1 LRGKKLTDS
10 WAWIEYFR
18 GSKAGEQIK
27 GVIEDSEEKMI
38 ISTINIA
45 EVYRSI
51 LRFYSED
58 FAEEKIEAMKQRAF
72 VCDVIEEIAVE
83 AAKIKHKKKWG
94 LGDSLIYATAK
105 KEGISSK
112 TEENYD
118 EVCSRGEDVW
128 MHQ

>member
-1 LRGKKLTDS
+1 MTVLIDS

-27 GVIEDSEEKMI
+27 GVIEDSEEKMV

-45 EVYRSI
+45 EVYRLI

-105 KEGISSK
+105 KEGARVLTGDPDFK
-112 TEENYD
+112 
-118 EVCSRGEDVW
+118 DVEGVIFIE
-128 MHQ
+128 

>member
-1 LRGKKLTDS
+1 MTVLIDS

-105 KEGISSK
+105 KEGARVLTGDPDFK
-112 TEENYD
+112 
-118 EVCSRGEDVW
+118 DVEGVIFIE
-128 MHQ
+128 

>member
-1 LRGKKLTDS
+1 LTVLIDS

-27 GVIEDSEEKMI
+27 GVIEDSEEKMV

-105 KEGISSK
+105 KEGARVLTGDPDFK
-112 TEENYD
+112 
-118 EVCSRGEDVW
+118 DVEGVIFIE
-128 MHQ
+128 

>member
-1 LRGKKLTDS
+1 MIDS

-27 GVIEDSEEKMI
+27 GVIEDSEEKMV

-45 EVYRSI
+45 EVYRLI

-105 KEGISSK
+105 KEGARVLTGDPDFK
-112 TEENYD
+112 
-118 EVCSRGEDVW
+118 DVEGVIFIE
-128 MHQ
+128 

>member
-1 LRGKKLTDS
+1 M
-10 WAWIEYFR
+10 
-18 GSKAGEQIK
+18 
-27 GVIEDSEEKMI
+27 V

-58 FAEEKIEAMKQRAF
+58 FVEEKIEAMKQRAF

-105 KEGISSK
+105 KEGARVLTGDPDFK
-112 TEENYD
+112 
-118 EVCSRGEDVW
+118 DVEGVIFIE
-128 MHQ
+128 

>member
-1 LRGKKLTDS
+1 MTVLIDS

-27 GVIEDSEEKMI
+27 GVIEDSEEKMV

-105 KEGISSK
+105 KEGARVLTGDPDFK
-112 TEENYD
+112 
-118 EVCSRGEDVW
+118 DVEGVIFIE
-128 MHQ
+128 